1 MEDLKSLKLAAEDIP
16 LAVEQLMEAHGQD
29 VWNYA
34 FLLTKQRESAD
45 DITQEVFLAALRKLP
60 LFEGRSSPKTWL
72 LTITRHKAINWLKSS
87 FLRRVRLFGTVQQRQ
102 LQRSAEQE
110 VLAQMGIK
118 KIWLSV
124 MQLPAK
130 LREVLIL
137 HAHYGLS
144 YGEIA
149 NVLQIS
155 MGTVKSRLYRA
166 RSRMELMLKEEGDFN
181 EEG

>member
-1 MEDLKSLKLAAEDIP
+1 MGVEYLKSLKMTAEDIP
-16 LAVEQLMEAHGQD
+16 LMVESLITEHGQD

-45 DITQEVFLAALRKLP
+45 DITQEVFLAALRKLHR
-60 LFEGRSSPKTWL
+60 FEGRSSPKTWL
-72 LTITRHKAINWLKSS
+72 LTITRHKAINSLKAS
-87 FLRRVRLFGTVQQRQ
+87 FFRRVRLFAVVQQRQ

-110 VLAQMGIK
+110 VLAQMGVK

-137 HAHYGLS
+137 HAHYELS
-144 YGEIA
+144 YAEIA
-149 NVLQIS
+149 NVLELSI
-155 MGTVKSRLYRA
+155 GTVKSRLSRA
-166 RSRMELMLKEEGDFN
+166 RARMELMLKEDGDP
-181 EEG
+181 E